1 LGIYLALT
9 WIFSSWMR
17 PIIVMSVIPFGAIGM
32 IFGHWVMEVP
42 LSMFSIVGM
51 IGMSGIIINDSI
63 VLVTTIDEY
72 SEKRGLV
79 PAIIDACCDRF
90 RPVLLTTLTTVLGL
104 APLLFEKSAAA
115 QFLKPTIITLS
126 FGLGFGM
133 FLVLLIVPSLVIMQK
148 DFGRL
153 FTSLRRGI
161 LGGNVPKK
169 SKILLGSSVV
179 GSFVVLGLTL
189 LPLALTQKI
198 SPLVSFV
205 IGNNINALLGSSIIF
220 IIGLFLVIVFTYL
233 SSYLMRNKQF

>member
-1 LGIYLALT
+1 
-9 WIFSSWMR
+9 
-17 PIIVMSVIPFGAIGM
+17 P
-32 IFGHWVMEVP
+32 
-42 LSMFSIVGM
+42 
-51 IGMSGIIINDSI
+51 
-63 VLVTTIDEY
+63 
-72 SEKRGLV
+72 
-79 PAIIDACCDRF
+79 
-90 RPVLLTTLTTVLGL
+90 TV
-104 APLLFEKSAAA
+104 
-115 QFLKPTIITLS
+115 ITLS

>member
-1 LGIYLALT
+1 
-9 WIFSSWMR
+9 MR
-17 PIIVMSVIPFGAIGM
+17 PIIVMAVIPFGAIGM
-32 IFGHWVMEVP
+32 IFGHWVMEIP

-79 PAIIDACCDRF
+79 PAIVDACCDRF

-169 SKILLGSSVV
+169 SKILLISSVV
-179 GSFVVLGLTL
+179 GSFSVLGLTL
-189 LPLALTQKI
+189 IPLALTQKV
-198 SPLVSFV
+198 SPLVLMLM
-205 IGNNINALLGSSIIF
+205 GNNFDVLLSSSIVF
-220 IIGLFLVIVFTYL
+220 LIGLFLVLVLTYIISFL
-233 SSYLMRNKQF
+233 VRNKQF